1 MANNVH
7 YSVNLDLDAGQIAL
21 LEKTMKAVET
31 EEGQMKW
38 KSWTAEDLPIYPVS
52 YNEDDWYNWSCENIG
67 AKWCHIEEY
76 ADDYISGYSAWSPP
90 IPLVENLV
98 QYIHDQVGGD
108 VSAKLTYEDEFRNFI
123 GYTLYYVENGEV
135 IVDDDYIDGED
146 LTEIVEKAFELEVNN
161 ENFDWWEVYPLK
173 QGSYAGEDWEPQQ
186 YADEVVYQYF
196 DDGRFGLL

>member
-31 EEGQMKW
+31 EQGEMKW

-123 GYTLYYVENGEV
+123 GVWQN
-135 IVDDDYIDGED
+135 DDFEELDGED
-146 LTEIVEKAFELEVNN
+146 LVSVFENKYRVNVSGDD
-161 ENFDWWEVYPLK
+161 FDWSDYDENTEACYDELFDGLVHEWF
-173 QGSYAGEDWEPQQ
+173 
-186 YADEVVYQYF
+186 DEVQV
-196 DDGRFGLL
+196 